1 VSTFPGNAP
10 GPRVQPEAGRDEI
23 RYNGPTM
30 EVDMTADVR
39 LQTYDP
45 DGCTVEFAQG
55 RRGHNK
61 PA

>member
-1 VSTFPGNAP
+1 
-10 GPRVQPEAGRDEI
+10 
-23 RYNGPTM
+23 M

-45 DGCTVEFAQG
+45 DGHTDEFAQG